1 MADERIIH
9 YADLRTIERNLQSIG
24 GDLQSIDGNLKTLD
38 NDVGTVNSNVK
49 VVYDELGSLA
59 QQFHDFVLAQNAAN
73 NLNEAKADLITVR
86 QELEK
91 HFGHYDIVRRTTTG
105 ILQANDLGI
114 VRQDTISTATEELMI
129 SAPRYWLAP
138 CLVALAAWIS
148 DQPELSE
155 KAVREAIRRNDEK
168 TSLFFALICRRADR
182 KQARLKW
189 TQR

>member
-1 MADERIIH
+1 MADERIIQ

-38 NDVGTVNSNVK
+38 NNVGTVNSNVK
-49 VVYDELGSLA
+49 VVYDELGALA

-73 NLNEAKADLITVR
+73 NLHEAKADLITVR

-91 HFGHYDIVRRTTTG
+91 QFGHYDIVRRTTTG

-114 VRQDTISTATEELMI
+114 VRQETISTATEELML

-148 DQPELSE
+148 DQKELAD

-168 TSLFFALICRRADR
+168 TSLFFASY
-182 KQARLKW
+182 
-189 TQR
+189 